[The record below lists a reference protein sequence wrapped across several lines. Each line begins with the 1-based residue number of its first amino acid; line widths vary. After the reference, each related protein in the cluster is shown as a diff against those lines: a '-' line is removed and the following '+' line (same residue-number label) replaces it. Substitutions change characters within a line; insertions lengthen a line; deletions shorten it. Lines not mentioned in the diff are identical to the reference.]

1 MVGRMTFVGLL
12 LAGCSGCL
20 PPPEEDV
27 SNATDSPQGIA
38 EDRDGITEDGSAEDV
53 ARQDSNASDEVRVKA
68 ETGVGRRGR
77 GYGGG
82 MVTEPIRQYFRV
94 QQRMQFILM
103 DKAIR
108 DYKTLNGRMPK
119 THDEFMKEIIK
130 ANAIRLPELPDGEE
144 YIYDPEQEELM
155 VRRPQ

>member
-1 MVGRMTFVGLL
+1 MTRRMTFVGLL
-12 LAGCSGCL
+12 LAGCGGCL

-27 SNATDSPQGIA
+27 SNATDKPQAIA
-38 EDRDGITEDGSAEDV
+38 EDRDAVAENGAAEDG
-53 ARQDSNASDEVRVKA
+53 ARKDGNASDEVRVKA

-82 MVTEPIRQYFRV
+82 MVTEPIRQYFRA
-94 QQRMQFILM
+94 QQRIQLLLM
-103 DKAIR
+103 EKAIR
-108 DYKTLNGRMPK
+108 DYKTLHGRMPK
-119 THDEFMKEIIK
+119 THDEFMKEIIR